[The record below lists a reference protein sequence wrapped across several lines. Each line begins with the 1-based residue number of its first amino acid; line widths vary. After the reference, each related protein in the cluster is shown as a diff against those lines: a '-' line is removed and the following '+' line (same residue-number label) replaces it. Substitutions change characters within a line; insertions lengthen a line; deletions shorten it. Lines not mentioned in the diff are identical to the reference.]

1 MSAAPS
7 VAPATALPRTPRAFA
22 GLRVPAAHLA
32 LAVLLG
38 LAWGL
43 ANTLGWWLAHGSAA
57 PARMAAHF
65 VLEATLPLLLLAAG
79 LAAADR
85 AAQARPRGVA
95 PYVAAVVVAAF
106 GGELLFRVLA
116 PLVGLA
122 TCACTMDEWP
132 PVSRVANML
141 PDSLVICGFVA
152 VGYRYRQRAG
162 ERVARVRA
170 AELERAR
177 LVRQAQESRLQAMQA
192 CIEPQFLFD
201 TLAGVLRLH
210 AADPPTATRLL
221 DHLIVYLRAALPHL
235 GQTTSTVAKECELA
249 TAWLDILR
257 SRGNGRPAF
266 DVAVDATARD
276 AHLPPML
283 LLPLLGAAV
292 AAVGTGDTGAD
303 RVGIAVDVAGATL
316 RIALTATGAVRQP
329 AGAGADPVAG
339 VQQRLHALYGG
350 AARLTV
356 GTDVDGAFRLAMEL
370 PHEDT
375 DGDRR

>member
-1 MSAAPS
+1 MNAAPS
-7 VAPATALPRTPRAFA
+7 VSPATALPGVPRRVA
-22 GLRVPAAHLA
+22 GVRVPAAHVA

-38 LAWGL
+38 VAWGL
-43 ANTLGWWLAHGSAA
+43 ANALGWWLAHGSAA

-65 VLEATLPLLLLAAG
+65 VLEATLPLLLLAVG
-79 LAAADR
+79 LAVADR
-85 AAQARPRGVA
+85 AAPARPRGVA
-95 PYVAAVVVAAF
+95 PYVAAVAAAAL
-106 GGELLFRVLA
+106 GGELLFRVLG
-116 PLVGLA
+116 PLVGLGP
-122 TCACTMDEWP
+122 CACTMDEWP

-152 VGYRYRQRAG
+152 VGYRYRNRAG
-162 ERVARVRA
+162 ERLARVRA

-201 TLAGVLRLH
+201 TLADVLRLH
-210 AADPPTATRLL
+210 ASDPPTATRLL

-235 GQTTSTVAKECELA
+235 GRTTSTVAKECELA
-249 TAWLDILR
+249 TAYLDILR
-257 SRGNGRPAF
+257 ARGNGRPAF
-266 DVAVDATARD
+266 AVEVDAAAR
-276 AHLPPML
+276 AARLPPML

-292 AAVGTGDTGAD
+292 AAARQDGEAAG
-303 RVGIAVDVAGATL
+303 RVELSVDIEGATL
-316 RIALTATGAVRQP
+316 RIEVTATGAVRTP
-329 AGAGADPVAG
+329 AGAGDDPVAG
-339 VQQRLHALYGG
+339 VQQRLRALYGG

-356 GTDVDGAFRLAMEL
+356 GAGADGAFRLAMEL